1 MPNTHGPITVVM
13 AEDDP
18 DDRLLVSEAFK
29 DAKIRARVEFV
40 PDGEALLMLL
50 RGEGPYGGGDH
61 PAPGLLLLD
70 LNMPRMGGLE
80 TLIEI
85 RAQDTLRHLPVIVL
99 TTSNARQDILAAYRA
114 GCNAYLCKPSTFA
127 GLVETVQ
134 QTLRYWLETVEIPA
148 PR

>member
-1 MPNTHGPITVVM
+1 MHKARGLITVVM

-29 DAKIRARVEFV
+29 DARIPARVEFV

-61 PAPGLLLLD
+61 PPPGLLLLD

-85 RAQDTLRHLPVIVL
+85 RAQESLRHLPVIIL
-99 TTSNARQDILAAYRA
+99 TTSTSRKDILAAYRA

-127 GLVETVQ
+127 GLVESVQ
-134 QTLRYWLETVEIPA
+134 QTLHYWLNIVEIPA
-148 PR
+148 P

>member
-1 MPNTHGPITVVM
+1 MHKARGLITVVM

-29 DAKIRARVEFV
+29 DAKIPAQVEFV

-50 RGEGPYGGGDH
+50 RGEGPYGGDH
-61 PAPGLLLLD
+61 PPPGLLLLD

-85 RAQDTLRHLPVIVL
+85 RAQESLRHLPVIVL
-99 TTSNARQDILAAYRA
+99 TTSTSREDILAAYRA

-134 QTLRYWLETVEIPA
+134 LTLHYWLNIVEIPA